1 MIEVIHYQNKA
12 YESPFEA
19 LISDSLNEAR
29 KLLPNLP
36 ESIQI
41 YFSDYGIL
49 EHTGIGGYAY
59 SSDIITISLDPNF
72 DDEERQKINIR
83 PTVFHESFHL
93 SQRFTGEDGP
103 FSAIDN
109 ALYEGM
115 ATVFEREYAGVFEPY
130 GDYRQIS
137 EAKLKQWAEE
147 LRKLSAEVFADEAV
161 YSKWKFYHPELKQR
175 WIAYR
180 TGTWLVDEVLKK
192 KGLTILDLRTKKAA
206 DVLSMYD
213 K

>member
-1 MIEVIHYQNKA
+1 MIKVIHYQNKT
-12 YESPFEA
+12 YEQPIVP
-19 LISDSLNEAR
+19 LISDSLDEVR

-49 EHTGIGGYAY
+49 EDTGIGGYAY
-59 SSDIITISLDPNF
+59 SSDIITISLDSNF
-72 DDEERQKINIR
+72 DDKDKQEANIR

-137 EAKLKQWAEE
+137 EEKLKQWTEE
-147 LRKLSAEVFADEAV
+147 LRKLSSEVFADEKV
-161 YSKWKFYHPELKQR
+161 YSKWKFYHPELKER

>member
-1 MIEVIHYQNKA
+1 MIEVIHYQNKS
-12 YESPFEA
+12 YELPFEPLMSES
-19 LISDSLNEAR
+19 LIEVR

-36 ESIQI
+36 KSIQI

-49 EHTGIGGYAY
+49 KDTGIGGYAY

-72 DDEERQKINIR
+72 DDKEKQEANIR
-83 PTVFHESFHL
+83 PTLFHESFHL

-115 ATVFEREYAGVFEPY
+115 ATVFERDYAGVFEPY

-137 EAKLKQWAEE
+137 EEKLKQWAEE
-147 LRKLSAEVFADEAV
+147 LRTLSAEVFAEEEV
-161 YSKWKFYHPELKQR
+161 YSKWKFYHPKLKER

-180 TGTWLVDEVLKK
+180 TGAWLVDEVLKK
-192 KGLTILDLRTKKAA
+192 NELTILDLRTKKAA
-206 DVLSMYD
+206 DILSMYD